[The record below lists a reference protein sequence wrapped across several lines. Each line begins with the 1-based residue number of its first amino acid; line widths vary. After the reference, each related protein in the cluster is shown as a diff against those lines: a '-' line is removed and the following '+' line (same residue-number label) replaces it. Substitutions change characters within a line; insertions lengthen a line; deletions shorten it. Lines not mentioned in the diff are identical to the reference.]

1 MAAPLLETPLGRT
14 KGVVMTST
22 ERARN
27 FKERRK
33 AEGITQFNVWL
44 PQSQHSELWALIDA
58 LKANPDMRVCS
69 ISLQDAKTGRM
80 KGVKLR

>member
-1 MAAPLLETPLGRT
+1 MAGPLLETPLGQT

-22 ERARN
+22 ERGRN
-27 FKERRK
+27 LKQRR
-33 AEGITQFNVWL
+33 AAAGISQFNVWL
-44 PQSQHSELWALIDA
+44 PLSQHAELWALIDA
-58 LKANPDMRVCS
+58 LRSNPEMRVCS